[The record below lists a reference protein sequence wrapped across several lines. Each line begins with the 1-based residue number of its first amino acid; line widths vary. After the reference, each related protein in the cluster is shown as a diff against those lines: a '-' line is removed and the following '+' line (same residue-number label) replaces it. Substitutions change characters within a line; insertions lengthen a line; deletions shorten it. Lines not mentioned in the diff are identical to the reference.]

1 LQLKQKARDSS
12 TPSFHSV
19 GRNDIYMSWKL
30 EEKLRALL
38 DAETGAVIKD
48 PGGTTS
54 VALVYPNTY
63 RVGMSNLAVHSL
75 YKLFNDH
82 PNFSCER
89 AFLPEKKDWAEHER
103 TDTPI
108 LTVESQKPISEF
120 DVVAFTVSF
129 ENDLLNVVPI
139 LELSKIPYIKEERGP
154 DHPSIIAGGAA
165 VTLNPKPMATIANA
179 CILGE
184 FEAFFCHSDRPSET
198 SKRRNPLL
206 EMLEKAMDPS
216 TPLWVARDDK
226 VDLDSYP
233 TQTVIHTPNTEFGH
247 MHLIEVT
254 RGCSRGCL
262 FCAVPGIYGKFRMRS
277 YEAIVKMIDEGFEY
291 RKKFG
296 LVGADI
302 LAHPRFNDI
311 AEYILERNGTFSLSS
326 VRVDRITP
334 EVAKLFKRAGMKSMS
349 LGIEAATDGLR
360 SKLGKKFPNERCQEA
375 VKVLAQEGM
384 TNIRLYFM
392 IGLPGETDVDI
403 EAIAAF
409 AEETLK
415 TIREHA
421 PKTQRS
427 SSVECTITPF
437 VPKPNTPFADAEFA
451 GTKRINEIQKKLKQ
465 LLGKKKGIKLSFDS
479 AKQAAMEYELA
490 HADVL

>member
-1 LQLKQKARDSS
+1 
-12 TPSFHSV
+12 
-19 GRNDIYMSWKL
+19 MSWKL
-30 EEKLRALL
+30 KKQLQSLEAK
-38 DAETGAVIKD
+38 ETGSVRKD

-63 RVGMSNLAVHSL
+63 QVGMSNLAVHSL
-75 YKLFNDH
+75 YKLMNDH

-108 LTVESQKPISEF
+108 LTVETQKPISEF

-129 ENDLLNVVPI
+129 ENDLLNIVPM
-139 LELSKIPYIKEERGP
+139 LELSKIPLIKEERGP

-165 VTLNPKPMATIANA
+165 VTLNPKPMSTIANT

-184 FEAFFCHSDRPSET
+184 FEAYDLEEVLRVTGHGSRVT
-198 SKRRNPLL
+198 KRRACASL
-206 EMLEKAMDPS
+206 
-216 TPLWVARDDK
+216 DDF
-226 VDLDSYP
+226 P

-254 RGCSRGCL
+254 RGCSWGCL
-262 FCAVPGIYGKFRMRS
+262 FCAVPGIYGNFRMRS
-277 YEAIVKMIDEGFEY
+277 YEAIVRMIDEGFEY
-291 RKKFG
+291 RNKFG

-334 EVAKLFKRAGMKSMS
+334 QVAKLFKRAGMKSMS
-349 LGIEAATDGLR
+349 LGIEAATDSLR
-360 SKLGKKFPNERCQEA
+360 AKLGKTFTSQHCQET
-375 VKVLAQEGM
+375 VKVLAAEGI

-392 IGLPGETDVDI
+392 IGLPNETDEDI
-403 EAIAAF
+403 EAIATL
-409 AEETLK
+409 AEDTLK
-415 TIREHA
+415 TIRKNA

-427 SSVECTITPF
+427 SSVECTVTPF
-437 VPKPNTPFADAEFA
+437 VPKPNTPFADEKFA
-451 GTKRINEIQKKLKQ
+451 GTKRINDIQKRLRQ
-465 LLGKKKGIKLSFDS
+465 LVGKKKGIKLSFDS
-479 AKQAAMEYELA
+479 AKQAATEYKLA
-490 HADVL
+490 HADKL

>member
-1 LQLKQKARDSS
+1 
-12 TPSFHSV
+12 
-19 GRNDIYMSWKL
+19 MWKL
-30 EEKLRALL
+30 KKQLQSLAADEVGSMRKN
-38 DAETGAVIKD
+38 

-89 AFLPEKKDWAEHER
+89 AFLPDKKDWAEYER

-120 DVVAFTVSF
+120 DVVAFSVSF

-139 LELSKIPYIKEERGP
+139 LELSKIPLKKEDRGP
-154 DHPSIIAGGAA
+154 DHPIIIAGGAA
-165 VTLNPKPMATIANA
+165 VSLNPKPMAGIANA

-184 FEAFFCHSDRPSET
+184 FEAYDIEAVLRKMGDE
-198 SKRRNPLL
+198 RR
-206 EMLEKAMDPS
+206 EIERQIC
-216 TPLWVARDDK
+216 T
-226 VDLDSYP
+226 DLDKYP

-277 YEAIVKMIDEGFEY
+277 YEAIIKMIDEGFKRCHSRESGNPGSGSPATK
-291 RKKFG
+291 RRRASWLGGRDDKLKFG

-302 LAHPRFNDI
+302 LAHPRFMDI
-311 AEYILERNGTFSLSS
+311 AEYILKRNGTFSLSS

-334 EVAKLFKRAGMKSMS
+334 EVAKLFKRAGIKSMS
-349 LGIEAATDGLR
+349 LGIEAATDALR
-360 SKLGKKFPNERCQEA
+360 SKLGKKFSNERCMEA
-375 VKVLAQEGM
+375 VAALAREGM

-392 IGLPGETDVDI
+392 IGLPEETDGDI
-403 EAIAAF
+403 EAIAPF
-409 AEETLK
+409 AEETLE
-415 TIREHA
+415 TIRRSA

-437 VPKPNTPFADAEFA
+437 VPKPRTPFADKEFA

-465 LLGKKKGIKLSFDS
+465 LLGKKKGIRLSFDS
-479 AKQAAMEYELA
+479 AKQAATEYELA
-490 HADVL
+490 HGETIAKHR